1 MKFLVNP
8 ECYHKM
14 CESCVDRI
22 FSQGPAPCPV
32 AGCART
38 LRKHR
43 FRKQTFDDINI
54 EREVDIRARVA
65 KVYAPFHLCF
75 NLLNCPTKLTPEL
88 SFNRREAEFTTLLDY
103 NNYLEKVEILT
114 FNLIYNIDVSQ
125 TEALLASHAAQNA
138 AAISRNAALDGVESA
153 SVSADLSTQRE
164 AAKARREA
172 ARKEEEEEKR
182 EKQQGRREVLEK
194 IANSTGDADVVAK
207 EARSVV
213 LKKSTARRT
222 ITEKLRAAAATPST
236 VDPFSTLPLQTITN
250 SSTKSTAEFQI
261 EGLKPVIETE
271 PEKPYDAFGGVT
283 ITGEYHVLRDHYD
296 HPWLDQLRTD
306 PHILAGGYDLHEY
319 YSRTMLEAFAGIG
332 IIIGEE
338 FGDSDGLAET
348 EEIATAGTVDA
359 VVVDV

>member
-1 MKFLVNP
+1 MNFLVNP

-65 KVYAPFHLCF
+65 KVYAPFHLC
-75 NLLNCPTKLTPEL
+75 LNPLDCPTRLTSEL
-88 SFNRREAEFTTLLDY
+88 SFNRRESEFTTLLDY
-103 NNYLEKVEILT
+103 NNYLEKVETLT

-172 ARKEEEEEKR
+172 ARKEEEEERR
-182 EKQQGRREVLEK
+182 EKALGRREVLEK
-194 IANSTGDADVVAK
+194 IATSTEDADVVAK

-222 ITEKLRAAAATPST
+222 ITEKLRTAAATPST
-236 VDPFSTLPLQTITN
+236 VDPFSTLPPQTITN
-250 SSTKSTAEFQI
+250 SSTNPTAEFQI
-261 EGLKPVIETE
+261 EGLKPVIEAE

-283 ITGEYHVLRDHYD
+283 ITREYHVLRDHYE

-319 YSRTMLEAFAGIG
+319 YSRTLLEAFAGIG
-332 IIIGEE
+332 IMIGEE
-338 FGDSDGLAET
+338 FGDSDGLAQT
-348 EEIATAGTVDA
+348 EEIATAGAVDA
-359 VVVDV
+359 VVAAV